1 MPSYSQ
7 SSGGAQ
13 SRGRTRG
20 DGAPRGRRVWPAAGI
35 GADDRGK
42 RLESPHVLVVDDDV
56 DSATALAAFLETLGC
71 EVEIAHD
78 GFAALEAAREHRPD
92 AIFLDIGMPGLDG
105 DEVCRRLRREPWGR
119 HMLIAAATAFA
130 TSRHRERSFRAGF
143 DHYLVKPLDLRT
155 VSLLVRD
162 L

>member
-1 MPSYSQ
+1 
-7 SSGGAQ
+7 
-13 SRGRTRG
+13 
-20 DGAPRGRRVWPAAGI
+20 
-35 GADDRGK
+35 
-42 RLESPHVLVVDDDV
+42 VLVVDDDV
-56 DSATALAAFLETLGC
+56 DSATALGAFLESLGC

-119 HMLIAAATAFA
+119 HVLIAAATAFA
-130 TSRHRERSFRAGF
+130 TARHRERSFRAGF
-143 DHYLVKPLDLRT
+143 DHYLVKPLDLST
-155 VSLLVRD
+155 VRLLVRD

>member
-7 SSGGAQ
+7 SSGGAP
-13 SRGRTRG
+13 SKAHARGE
-20 DGAPRGRRVWPAAGI
+20 GAPAGRRAWPAPGD
-35 GADDRGK
+35 ADGVGERV
-42 RLESPHVLVVDDDV
+42 ESPHVLVVDDDV
-56 DSATALAAFLETLGC
+56 DSATALAVFLESLGC
-71 EVEIAHD
+71 EVEVAHD
-78 GFAALEAAREHRPD
+78 GFAALDAAREHRPD

-130 TSRHRERSFRAGF
+130 TARHRERSFRAGF

-155 VSLLVRD
+155 VRLLVRD

>member
-1 MPSYSQ
+1 
-7 SSGGAQ
+7 
-13 SRGRTRG
+13 
-20 DGAPRGRRVWPAAGI
+20 V
-35 GADDRGK
+35 
-42 RLESPHVLVVDDDV
+42 
-56 DSATALAAFLETLGC
+56 
-71 EVEIAHD
+71 AHD
-78 GFAALEAAREHRPD
+78 GHAALEAARDHRPD

-130 TSRHRERSFRAGF
+130 TARHRERSFRAGF

-155 VSLLVRD
+155 VRLLIRD